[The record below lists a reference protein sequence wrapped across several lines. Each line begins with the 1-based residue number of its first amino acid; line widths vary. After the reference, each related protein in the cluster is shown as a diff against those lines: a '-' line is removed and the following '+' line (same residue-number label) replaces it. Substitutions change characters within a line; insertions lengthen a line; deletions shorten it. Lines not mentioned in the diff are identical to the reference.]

1 MIHTPEYE
9 PKDPQ
14 FESRVRDSF
23 ARQLVMST
31 IGAELGRIE
40 PGFVE
45 IRLPF
50 RQDLTQQHGFVHAG
64 IIATVA
70 DSSCGYA
77 AFTLMPAE
85 AAVLSVEFKINL
97 LRPAS
102 GASFVARGRV
112 LKPGRN
118 LMTCASDVFAIDA
131 AGERLISTML
141 ATIMVVIDR
150 PELNG

>member
-1 MIHTPEYE
+1 MIQTPEYK

-14 FESRVRDSF
+14 FESRVRQSF

-31 IGAELGRIE
+31 IGAELDRVE
-40 PGFVE
+40 PGAVE

-77 AFTLMPAE
+77 LSLMPAE

-97 LRPAS
+97 LRTAS
-102 GASFVARGRV
+102 GESFVARGWV

-141 ATIMVVIDR
+141 ATIMIVIDR
-150 PELNG
+150 PELDG

>member
-1 MIHTPEYE
+1 MTHTPEYE

-14 FESRVRDSF
+14 FESRVRQSF

-31 IGAELGRIE
+31 IGAELDRVE

-77 AFTLMPAE
+77 AFSLMSAE

-102 GASFVARGRV
+102 GVSFVARGRV
-112 LKPGRN
+112 LKPGHN
-118 LMTCASDVFAIDA
+118 LMACAADVFAIDA

-150 PELNG
+150 PELDG